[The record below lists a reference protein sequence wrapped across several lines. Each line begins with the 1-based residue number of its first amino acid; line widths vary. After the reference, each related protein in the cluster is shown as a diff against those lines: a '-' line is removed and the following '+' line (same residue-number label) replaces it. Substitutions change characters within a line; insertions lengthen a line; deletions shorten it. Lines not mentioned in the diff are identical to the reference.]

1 MAWICGAVPTFGT
14 ITGAGPGL
22 GGATNGMAK
31 RVTYTAGDMVNAK
44 CSSWP
49 YPSSEWIEAELVLR
63 SRVMSVMDS
72 YVGSPSM
79 GGMVGWGKLSMKD
92 STEVAAMLVSV
103 A

>member
-1 MAWICGAVPTFGT
+1 MAE
-14 ITGAGPGL
+14 
-22 GGATNGMAK
+22 
-31 RVTYTAGDMVNAK
+31 RVAYTAGEMINAK
-44 CSSWP
+44 CPSWP
-49 YPSSEWIEAELVLR
+49 SPSSEWIEAELVLR